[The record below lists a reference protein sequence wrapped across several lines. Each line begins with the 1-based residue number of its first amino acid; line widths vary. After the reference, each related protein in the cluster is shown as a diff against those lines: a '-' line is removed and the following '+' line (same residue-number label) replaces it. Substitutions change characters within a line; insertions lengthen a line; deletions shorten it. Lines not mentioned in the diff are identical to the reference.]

1 MSLRRVHA
9 QRSNVQN
16 GRTEEG
22 TMAKNNFKRKKKP
35 GVIRRI
41 LPYFVIILVAAALIV
56 AVIVI
61 TSRKGNK
68 ERQEIQTV
76 VDVTENQKNN
86 NQIQTLEKDGVPAV
100 KELVQKY
107 FDAVKNADVKQLTQI
122 VSQETPF
129 SEEALKKQCEYVE
142 SYDNIVCYTVPGIAD
157 NTYIAYVYYEIKFIG
172 IDTKAPS
179 MIRLYICQNED
190 GSLYIDKNAKD
201 GEIAAY
207 LQEVAGWE
215 SVRELVANVNTRYQ
229 EACVK
234 DEALKNLKDMLDGKT
249 TVLSS
254 ENASDEEISA
264 DASAEDSTEQLSE
277 ENTSESASEVS
288 SQADAA

>member
-1 MSLRRVHA
+1 
-9 QRSNVQN
+9 
-16 GRTEEG
+16 
-22 TMAKNNFKRKKKP
+22 MAKNNFKRKKKP
-35 GVIRRI
+35 GVVRRI

-56 AVIVI
+56 AVILI

-68 ERQEIQTV
+68 DRQEIQTV
-76 VDVTENQKNN
+76 VDVTENQNNNN
-86 NQIQTLEKDGVPAV
+86 NQIQSLEKDGVPEV

-107 FDAVKNADVKQLTQI
+107 Y
-122 VSQETPF
+122 E
-129 SEEALKKQCEYVE
+129 
-142 SYDNIVCYTVPGIAD
+142 NIICYTVPGIAD

-179 MIRLYICQNED
+179 MIRLYICQNKD

-249 TVLSS
+249 SVPSS
-254 ENASDEEISA
+254 EKS
-264 DASAEDSTEQLSE
+264 SE
-277 ENTSESASEVS
+277 ENTSESVSETVYDAE
-288 SQADAA
+288 SQADEA

>member
-1 MSLRRVHA
+1 
-9 QRSNVQN
+9 
-16 GRTEEG
+16 
-22 TMAKNNFKRKKKP
+22 MAKNNFKRKKKP

-68 ERQEIQTV
+68 DHQEIQMV
-76 VDVTENQKNN
+76 VDVTENQNNNN
-86 NQIQTLEKDGVPAV
+86 NQIQSLEKDGVPAV

-129 SEEALKKQCEYVE
+129 SEAALKKQCEYVE
-142 SYDNIVCYTVPGIAD
+142 SYENIVCYTVPGIAD

-172 IDTKAPS
+172 IDTQAPS

-249 TVLSS
+249 TVPST
-254 ENASDEEISA
+254 ENVSDEDSS
-264 DASAEDSTEQLSE
+264 DASLEEATEQSSE
-277 ENTSESASEVS
+277 ENTSESASES
-288 SQADAA
+288 SSETNSDADKA

>member
-1 MSLRRVHA
+1 
-9 QRSNVQN
+9 
-16 GRTEEG
+16 
-22 TMAKNNFKRKKKP
+22 MAKNNFKRKKKP
-35 GVIRRI
+35 GMIRRI
-41 LPYFVIILVAAALIV
+41 LPYFVIILVAAALIF

-68 ERQEIQTV
+68 DRQEIQTV
-76 VDVTENQKNN
+76 VDVTENQNNNN
-86 NQIQTLEKDGVPAV
+86 NQIQSLEKDGVPAV
-100 KELVQKY
+100 KELVQNY
-107 FDAVKNADVKQLTQI
+107 FDAVKNADVKTLTKI
-122 VSQETPF
+122 VAQETPF

-142 SYDNIVCYTVPGIAD
+142 SYENIVCYTVPGITE
-157 NTYIAYVYYEIKFIG
+157 NTYLAYVYYEIKFIG

-207 LQEVAGWE
+207 MQEVAGWE

-249 TVLSS
+249 TVP
-254 ENASDEEISA
+254 
-264 DASAEDSTEQLSE
+264 STEDGSMESETGLE
-277 ENTSESASEVS
+277 ENTSESASESVDEAS
-288 SQADAA
+288 SQADEA

>member
-1 MSLRRVHA
+1 
-9 QRSNVQN
+9 
-16 GRTEEG
+16 
-22 TMAKNNFKRKKKP
+22 MAKNNFKRKKKP
-35 GVIRRI
+35 GVVRRI

-56 AVIVI
+56 AVILI

-68 ERQEIQTV
+68 DRQEIQTV
-76 VDVTENQKNN
+76 VDVTENQNNNN
-86 NQIQTLEKDGVPAV
+86 NQIQSLEKDGVPEV

-107 FDAVKNADVKQLTQI
+107 FDAVKKADVKDLKQI
-122 VSQETPF
+122 VVQDTEF

-142 SYDNIVCYTVPGIAD
+142 SYENIICYTVPGIAD

-179 MIRLYICQNED
+179 MIRLYICQNKD

-249 TVLSS
+249 SVPSS
-254 ENASDEEISA
+254 EKS
-264 DASAEDSTEQLSE
+264 
-277 ENTSESASEVS
+277 SESVSETVYDAE
-288 SQADAA
+288 SQADEA

>member
-1 MSLRRVHA
+1 
-9 QRSNVQN
+9 
-16 GRTEEG
+16 
-22 TMAKNNFKRKKKP
+22 MAKNNFKRKKKP
-35 GVIRRI
+35 GVVRRI

-56 AVIVI
+56 AVILI

-68 ERQEIQTV
+68 DRQEIQTV
-76 VDVTENQKNN
+76 VDVTENQS
-86 NQIQTLEKDGVPAV
+86 LEKDGVPEV

-107 FDAVKNADVKQLTQI
+107 FDAVKKADVKDLKQI
-122 VSQETPF
+122 VVQDTEF

-142 SYDNIVCYTVPGIAD
+142 SYENIICYTVPGIAD

-179 MIRLYICQNED
+179 MIRLYICQNKD

-249 TVLSS
+249 SVPETKES
-254 ENASDEEISA
+254 
-264 DASAEDSTEQLSE
+264 SE
-277 ENTSESASEVS
+277 ENTSESVSETVYDAE
-288 SQADAA
+288 SQADEA

>member
-1 MSLRRVHA
+1 
-9 QRSNVQN
+9 
-16 GRTEEG
+16 
-22 TMAKNNFKRKKKP
+22 MAKNNFKRKKKP
-35 GVIRRI
+35 GMIRRI
-41 LPYFVIILVAAALIV
+41 LPYFVIILVAAALIF
-56 AVIVI
+56 AVIMI

-68 ERQEIQTV
+68 DRQEIQTV
-76 VDVTENQKNN
+76 VDVTENQNNNN
-86 NQIQTLEKDGVPAV
+86 NQIQSLEKDGVPAV
-100 KELVQKY
+100 KELVQNY
-107 FDAVKNADVKQLTQI
+107 FDAVKNADVKTLTKI
-122 VSQETPF
+122 VAQETPF

-142 SYDNIVCYTVPGIAD
+142 SYENIVCYTVPGITE

-207 LQEVAGWE
+207 MQEVAGWE

-249 TVLSS
+249 TVPST
-254 ENASDEEISA
+254 EDG
-264 DASAEDSTEQLSE
+264 SAESDAEQSME
-277 ENTSESASEVS
+277 ENTSESASESANEAS
-288 SQADAA
+288 SQADEA

>member
-1 MSLRRVHA
+1 
-9 QRSNVQN
+9 
-16 GRTEEG
+16 
-22 TMAKNNFKRKKKP
+22 MAKNNFKRKKKP
-35 GVIRRI
+35 GMIRRI
-41 LPYFVIILVAAALIV
+41 LPYFVIILVAAALIF

-68 ERQEIQTV
+68 DRQEIQTV
-76 VDVTENQKNN
+76 VDVTENQNNNN
-86 NQIQTLEKDGVPAV
+86 NQIQSLEKDGVPAV
-100 KELVQKY
+100 KELVQNY
-107 FDAVKNADVKQLTQI
+107 FDAVKNADVKTLTKI
-122 VSQETPF
+122 VAQETPF

-142 SYDNIVCYTVPGIAD
+142 SYENIVCYTVPGITE
-157 NTYIAYVYYEIKFIG
+157 NTYLAYVYYEIKFIG

-207 LQEVAGWE
+207 MQEVAGWE

-249 TVLSS
+249 TVP
-254 ENASDEEISA
+254 
-264 DASAEDSTEQLSE
+264 STEDVSMESATKLE
-277 ENTSESASEVS
+277 ENTSESASESVDEAS
-288 SQADAA
+288 SQADEA

>member
-1 MSLRRVHA
+1 
-9 QRSNVQN
+9 
-16 GRTEEG
+16 
-22 TMAKNNFKRKKKP
+22 MAKNNFKRKKKP
-35 GVIRRI
+35 GMIRRI
-41 LPYFVIILVAAALIV
+41 LPYFVIILVAAALIA

-61 TSRKGNK
+61 TSRKGN
-68 ERQEIQTV
+68 RDHQEIQTV
-76 VDVTENQKNN
+76 VDVTENQNNNN
-86 NQIQTLEKDGVPAV
+86 NQIQSLEKDGVPAV

-129 SEEALKKQCEYVE
+129 SEDALKKQCEYVE
-142 SYDNIVCYTVPGIAD
+142 SYENIVCYTVSGITD

-207 LQEVAGWE
+207 LQEIAGWE

-229 EACVK
+229 EACAK

-249 TVLSS
+249 TVSPT
-254 ENASDEEISA
+254 E
-264 DASAEDSTEQLSE
+264 DASGELSDASLEEAAEQSSE
-277 ENTSESASEVS
+277 ENMSESSVDEA
-288 SQADAA
+288 

>member
-1 MSLRRVHA
+1 
-9 QRSNVQN
+9 
-16 GRTEEG
+16 
-22 TMAKNNFKRKKKP
+22 MAKNNFKRKKKP

-68 ERQEIQTV
+68 DHQEIQTV
-76 VDVTENQKNN
+76 VDVTENQNNNN
-86 NQIQTLEKDGVPAV
+86 NQIQSLEKDGVPAV

-129 SEEALKKQCEYVE
+129 SEDALKKQCEYVE
-142 SYDNIVCYTVPGIAD
+142 SYENIVCYTVPGIAD

-249 TVLSS
+249 TVPVT
-254 ENASDEEISA
+254 ENASDEDSS
-264 DASAEDSTEQLSE
+264 DASLEEATEQSSE
-277 ENTSESASEVS
+277 ENTSESARESASEAGPN
-288 SQADAA
+288 ADAA

>member
-1 MSLRRVHA
+1 
-9 QRSNVQN
+9 
-16 GRTEEG
+16 
-22 TMAKNNFKRKKKP
+22 MAKENFKRRKKP

-41 LPYFVIILVAAALIV
+41 LPYFIIILVAAALIV

-68 ERQEIQTV
+68 DRQEIQTV
-76 VDVTENQKNN
+76 VDLTDEQNDNK

-107 FDAVKNADVKQLTQI
+107 FDAVKSADVDQLTRI
-122 VSQETPF
+122 VVQETPF
-129 SEEALKKQCEYVE
+129 SEESLKKQCEYVE
-142 SYDNIVCYTVPGIAD
+142 SYENIVCYTVPGIAD
-157 NTYIAYVYYEIKFIG
+157 NTYIVYVYYEIKFIG

-190 GSLYIDKNAKD
+190 GSLYIDKNTKD

-207 LQEVAGWE
+207 MQEVAGWD

-229 EACVK
+229 EACAT
-234 DEALKNLKDMLDGKT
+234 DDALKSLKDMLDGNA
-249 TVLSS
+249 TVPSS
-254 ENASDEEISA
+254 E
-264 DASAEDSTEQLSE
+264 DASNEDASSE
-277 ENTSESASEVS
+277 EGSGSEADSEE
-288 SQADAA
+288 QTEMNE

>member
-1 MSLRRVHA
+1 
-9 QRSNVQN
+9 
-16 GRTEEG
+16 
-22 TMAKNNFKRKKKP
+22 MAKNNFKRKKKP
-35 GVIRRI
+35 GVVRRI

-56 AVIVI
+56 AVILI

-68 ERQEIQTV
+68 DRQEIQTV
-76 VDVTENQKNN
+76 VDVTENQNNNN
-86 NQIQTLEKDGVPAV
+86 NQIQSLEKDGVPEV

-107 FDAVKNADVKQLTQI
+107 FDAVKKADVKELKQI
-122 VSQETPF
+122 VVQDTEF

-142 SYDNIVCYTVPGIAD
+142 SYENIICYTVPGIAD

-179 MIRLYICQNED
+179 MIRLYICQNKD
-190 GSLYIDKNAKD
+190 GSLYIVKNAKD

-249 TVLSS
+249 SVPETKES
-254 ENASDEEISA
+254 
-264 DASAEDSTEQLSE
+264 SE
-277 ENTSESASEVS
+277 ENTSESVSETVYDAE
-288 SQADAA
+288 SQADEA

>member
-1 MSLRRVHA
+1 
-9 QRSNVQN
+9 
-16 GRTEEG
+16 
-22 TMAKNNFKRKKKP
+22 MAKNNFNRKKKP

-41 LPYFVIILVAAALIV
+41 LPYFIIILVAAALIV

-86 NQIQTLEKDGVPAV
+86 NNQIQSLEKDGVPAV

-142 SYDNIVCYTVPGIAD
+142 SYENIVCYTVPGIAD

-234 DEALKNLKDMLDGKT
+234 DESLKNLKDMLDGK
-249 TVLSS
+249 
-254 ENASDEEISA
+254 ASVPAPDEE
-264 DASAEDSTEQLSE
+264 ASEEASTEESTEQLSE
-277 ENTSESASEVS
+277 ENTSESASES
-288 SQADAA
+288 TSETDSNADVA

>member
-1 MSLRRVHA
+1 
-9 QRSNVQN
+9 
-16 GRTEEG
+16 
-22 TMAKNNFKRKKKP
+22 MAKNNFKRKKKP
-35 GVIRRI
+35 GVVRRI

-56 AVIVI
+56 AVILI

-68 ERQEIQTV
+68 DRQEIQTV
-76 VDVTENQKNN
+76 VDVTENQNNNN
-86 NQIQTLEKDGVPAV
+86 NQIQSLEKDGVPEV

-107 FDAVKNADVKQLTQI
+107 FDKKDGFVANKNDASAQADVKDLKQI
-122 VSQETPF
+122 VVQDTEF

-142 SYDNIVCYTVPGIAD
+142 SYENIICYTVPGIAD

-179 MIRLYICQNED
+179 MIRLYICQNKD

-249 TVLSS
+249 SVPSS
-254 ENASDEEISA
+254 EKS
-264 DASAEDSTEQLSE
+264 SE
-277 ENTSESASEVS
+277 ENTSESVSETVYDAE
-288 SQADAA
+288 SQADEA

>member
-1 MSLRRVHA
+1 M
-9 QRSNVQN
+9 QD
-16 GRTEEG
+16 TE
-22 TMAKNNFKRKKKP
+22 
-35 GVIRRI
+35 
-41 LPYFVIILVAAALIV
+41 
-56 AVIVI
+56 
-61 TSRKGNK
+61 
-68 ERQEIQTV
+68 
-76 VDVTENQKNN
+76 
-86 NQIQTLEKDGVPAV
+86 
-100 KELVQKY
+100 
-107 FDAVKNADVKQLTQI
+107 
-122 VSQETPF
+122 F

-142 SYDNIVCYTVPGIAD
+142 SYENIICYTVPGIAD

-179 MIRLYICQNED
+179 MIRLYICQNKD

-249 TVLSS
+249 SVPSS
-254 ENASDEEISA
+254 EKS
-264 DASAEDSTEQLSE
+264 SE
-277 ENTSESASEVS
+277 ENTSESVS
-288 SQADAA
+288 DTVYDAESQADEA

>member
-1 MSLRRVHA
+1 
-9 QRSNVQN
+9 
-16 GRTEEG
+16 
-22 TMAKNNFKRKKKP
+22 MAKNNFKRKKKP
-35 GVIRRI
+35 GVVRRI

-56 AVIVI
+56 AVILI

-68 ERQEIQTV
+68 DRQEIQTV
-76 VDVTENQKNN
+76 VDVTENQNNNN
-86 NQIQTLEKDGVPAV
+86 NQIQSLEKDGVPEV

-107 FDAVKNADVKQLTQI
+107 FDAVKKADVKDLK
-122 VSQETPF
+122 
-129 SEEALKKQCEYVE
+129 EALKKQCEYVE
-142 SYDNIVCYTVPGIAD
+142 SYENIICYTVPGIAD

-179 MIRLYICQNED
+179 MIRLYICQNKD

-249 TVLSS
+249 SVPSS
-254 ENASDEEISA
+254 EKS
-264 DASAEDSTEQLSE
+264 SE
-277 ENTSESASEVS
+277 ENTSESVSETVYDAE
-288 SQADAA
+288 SQADKA